1 MSVCLSSTA
10 EHKSGYSYPASVIL
24 SAWMWINLYDS
35 QVIVNLIYQD
45 DTDSDNVN
53 DIKSALDTI
62 GAHVLVTPTELNT
75 SCVLMGQLARILAYN
90 YKKVN
95 STKKDKYKYDG
106 VIKVNA
112 NDIIMTADT
121 DLFPVGYDF
130 LKPLGMHIKL
140 RLE

>member
-10 EHKSGYSYPASVIL
+10 EHKSGYSYPAAVIL

-62 GAHVLVTPTELNT
+62 GAHVLVTPTEVNT
-75 SCVLMGQLARILAYN
+75 TCVLMGQLARILAYN
-90 YKKVN
+90 YKKVKFN
-95 STKKDKYKYDG
+95 KKCYVHEYDG
-106 VIKVNA
+106 V
-112 NDIIMTADT
+112 
-121 DLFPVGYDF
+121 Y
-130 LKPLGMHIKL
+130 
-140 RLE
+140 